1 MIPQVPDPEYD
12 PDVARIL
19 SGRLARC
26 LTIVLV
32 LLASCSSV
40 RPAPAP
46 EAVPFTPPA
55 RVPTNL
61 PFEIGMAYGNTLIEM
76 SDRSLA
82 YTLDDAARI
91 GVSTVRTD
99 LDWANIQPTSA
110 RTYEWERFDRIVNG
124 ARERGL
130 TILPVLAYTPA
141 WARADG
147 CDSHMCPPADHR
159 QFAEFAAE
167 AARRYAGEDVLA
179 WEIWNEPNDSG
190 FWSPAADPEEYA
202 TLLQVT
208 SEAIRRVD
216 PSALIVLGGLASL
229 DNEGGDLTP
238 SDFLSRVCRRGAI
251 TSVSAVGYHPYTYP
265 HLASVSRDASY
276 TSPWNLIDRGPNSVR
291 GTLGRCGAP
300 DLPIWL
306 TEYGAPTGGPGE
318 ASDGTPGLPT
328 DDVTHVTEEQQARIV
343 RDVLQTV
350 VQDRSVQVLV
360 WYAWRDLD
368 DDQGTNLNF
377 YGVRRADGSEKPA
390 LQEFRDTLSE
400 LGLPER

>member
-1 MIPQVPDPEYD
+1 MIPQVPGPAYD
-12 PDVARIL
+12 PDVRIVG
-19 SGRLARC
+19 GRLVRC
-26 LTIVLV
+26 LVVVLV

-46 EAVPFTPPA
+46 TVVPFPPPVQ
-55 RVPTNL
+55 VPTHL
-61 PFEIGMAYGNTLIEM
+61 PFQVGMAYGNTLIEM
-76 SDRSLA
+76 SDRGLTYA
-82 YTLDDAARI
+82 LDDAARI
-91 GVSTVRTD
+91 GVSTVRAD
-99 LDWANIQPTSA
+99 LDWANIQPTSP
-110 RTYEWERFDRIVNG
+110 RTYEWERFDRIVDG

-130 TILPVLAYTPA
+130 TVLPVLAYTPA

-147 CDSHMCPPADHR
+147 CDSHMCPPAEPR

-167 AARRYAGEDVLA
+167 AARRYAGAGVLA

-190 FWSPAADPEEYA
+190 FWSPAADPEGYA
-202 TLLQVT
+202 ALLEVT

-216 PSALIVLGGLASL
+216 PTALIVLGGLASL
-229 DNEGGDLTP
+229 DNEDGNLTP
-238 SDFLSRVCRRGAI
+238 ADFLTRMCRRGGA

-265 HLASVSRDASY
+265 HLASVARDTSDV
-276 TSPWNLIDRGPNSVR
+276 SPWNLIDRGPDSVR
-291 GTLGRCGAP
+291 GALERCGAP
-300 DLPIWL
+300 DVPVWL

-328 DDVTHVTEEQQARIV
+328 DGVTHVTEEQQARIV

-350 VQDRSVQVLV
+350 AQDRTVQALV

-368 DDQGTNLNF
+368 DDDSTNLNF
-377 YGVRRADGSEKPA
+377 YGLRRADGSEKPS
-390 LQEFRDTLSE
+390 LQEFRDALSE